1 MISHHYIMP
10 SKIILLVVAWV
21 LGLLFL
27 CSLCLCPLSWRSFC
41 LLVSSCC
48 PSSFLAACAPL
59 CHHDRRWCCGLNF
72 GKDLGGCSSCS
83 CCSCVLAGQSD
94 GAMALDKWNG
104 DVGGV
109 VESERN
115 GSAVMCRGCA
125 DLLVRWLYSLW
136 SWQHTCMQ
144 WPSCLQLGPICP
156 KIGRASCRERVSR
169 LV

>member
-1 MISHHYIMP
+1 MVG
-10 SKIILLVVAWV
+10 VV
-21 LGLLFL
+21 LFL
-27 CSLCLCPLSWRSFC
+27 TLVQFNRTCSFGHFRVF
-41 LLVSSCC
+41 
-48 PSSFLAACAPL
+48 AACAPL

-156 KIGRASCRERVSR
+156 SSKWMKAGSFWMCFGWLNIFLRFDY
-169 LV
+169 